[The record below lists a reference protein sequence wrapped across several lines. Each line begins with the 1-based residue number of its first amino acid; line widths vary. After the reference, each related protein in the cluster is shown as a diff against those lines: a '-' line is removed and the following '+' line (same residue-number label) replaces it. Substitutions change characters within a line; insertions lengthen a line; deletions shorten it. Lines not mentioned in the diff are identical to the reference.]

1 MFQAVLSKCKFEES
15 LDVQSNEKSYP
26 CDQCL
31 MSFSHHTLLKKHLE
45 DFLVINVQIPI
56 SISRNSIEKSYHCH

>member
-31 MSFSHHTLLKKHLE
+31 MSFSHHTLLNKHLKI
-45 DFLVINVQIPI
+45 LL
-56 SISRNSIEKSYHCH
+56 